1 MRKFFHPDNEAAWL
15 ELRLSDVTSTECASL
30 FYDALES
37 LPTYCATPLEYY
49 HQKRDAKVIE
59 WEGNE
64 RTEWGL
70 IQENGIAKRI
80 SEKYGV
86 KIRRLSAYVRHDSAR
101 MGASF
106 DFEIV
111 GILPESAPADTC
123 LQEMYAA
130 HGPGILEIKVVDYF
144 IFIHEGKWNKG
155 ARRPDHIDL
164 QVQHQLEVID
174 RQWTALA
181 AFVGG
186 NKMHMMICE
195 RDVELGR
202 AIVTR
207 VNEFW
212 KLIEDNV
219 EPAPD
224 FSRDAE
230 FISKLYNYAEPGK
243 FLDATGDAR
252 LDELC
257 ATYKRAAND
266 EKNAKDEKDAA
277 RAEILTIVGD
287 NEKAATLG
295 YKISAGV
302 VAETRVEAFMKKAY
316 RNLRITKLGEK

>member
-1 MRKFFHPDNEAAWL
+1 MRKFFHPATEAEWL

-30 FYDALES
+30 FYDALAS
-37 LPTYCATPLEYY
+37 LPTYCATPLEYW
-49 HQKRDAKVIE
+49 HQKRDCKVIE

-86 KIRRLSAYVRHDSAR
+86 KVRRLSAYVRHDCAR

-111 GILPESAPADTC
+111 GILDTVAADTT
-123 LQEMYAA
+123 LQEMYVA

-144 IFIHEGKWNKG
+144 IFIDENKWNKG
-155 ARRPDHIDL
+155 KRRPDHIDL

-186 NKMHMMICE
+186 NKMHIMICE

-212 KLIEDNV
+212 KMIEDNV
-219 EPAPD
+219 EPKAD

-230 FISKLYNYAEPGK
+230 FISKLFSYAEPGT
-243 FLDATGDAR
+243 FMDATGDAH
-252 LDELC
+252 LDKLC
-257 ATYKRAAND
+257 AEYKKAAND
-266 EKNAKDEKDAA
+266 EKHAKDSKDTAK
-277 RAEILTIVGD
+277 AEILTIIGD

-302 VAETRVEAFMKKAY
+302 IAETRVEAFNKKAY
-316 RNLRITKLGEK
+316 RNIRITKLGEK